1 MTSQQVYAKAREHY
15 GFIDI
20 NDVRVLANDPR
31 ERLTQLLVRWYE
43 GRALIAAQSVEH
55 FINAL
60 DKQGWCLRDI
70 GFPSGSHALS

>member
-1 MTSQQVYAKAREHY
+1 MSVQQVYANARKRY

-20 NDVRVLANDPR
+20 NDVRVLAQDPR
-31 ERLTQLLVRWYE
+31 ERLTQLLVRWHE
-43 GRALIAAQSVEH
+43 GRAIIAAQSVED

-70 GFPSGSHALS
+70 GFPSGALSL